1 MNIDSLP
8 LTAFALEASGA
19 AARAVGSAHTL
30 TLKLAAASSG
40 APPAASWCGPP
51 DGASS
56 VSVLSAT
63 PAAPLTLTF

>member
-30 TLKLAAASSG
+30 TLKLAAETSG
-40 APPAASWCGPP
+40 VTGGIVVRPV

-56 VSVLSAT
+56 VSARARI
-63 PAAPLTLTF
+63 PAVPLTLTF